1 MKYKNFLNQEAV
13 PIKKMTNDHRTRVTQ
28 MLIRKA
34 FTELMNQKPI
44 ESITIA
50 ELCKRANI
58 NRSTFYN
65 HYMDIYD
72 LRDRMEGDLKL
83 EFYQALK
90 TILVDEPV
98 TNTPVKITAKLFE
111 CIQKNSDMCSVI
123 LGNYGDKK
131 FLEELIQ
138 TGREFVMK
146 SYHIYFVNA
155 SPKQIE
161 YFYAFVS
168 SGIVGL
174 LQKWLNDDLTTSPE
188 EIATM
193 AESLMLQ
200 GAGYLK
206 Q

>member
-1 MKYKNFLNQEAV
+1 
-13 PIKKMTNDHRTRVTQ
+13 

-65 HYMDIYD
+65 HYTDIYN
-72 LRDRMEGDLKL
+72 LRDRMEDNLKL

-90 TILVDEPV
+90 TILIDEPIEE
-98 TNTPVKITAKLFE
+98 TPVKITARLFE
-111 CIQKNSDMCSVI
+111 CIQNNSDMCSVI

-131 FLEELIQ
+131 FLYELLQ
-138 TGREFVMK
+138 MGREFVMK
-146 SYHIYFVNA
+146 SYHIYFEKA

-168 SGIVGL
+168 AGIIGL
-174 LQKWLNDDLTTSPE
+174 LQKWMDDDLATPPD
-188 EIATM
+188 EIARM

-206 Q
+206 S